1 MPSIPYLK
9 KKIGS
14 SYLVWFKNS
23 DSYLQM
29 EEPAWFV
36 FRKTTQR
43 YKPGTIAEEF
53 AIRYG
58 IPPEESLR
66 FVKDIRLEID
76 KMNQVNKAPNRLE
89 HLPPGLSDFT
99 FQPYSLRRYQIGGQ
113 WLDFSFQTRNFE
125 YYIHPLI
132 GHFETTETNERAA
145 HFELFAFADKI
156 VFRLNGEVKGLWTT
170 DETHL
175 VKGQLFMEMINHLH
189 GKTNADWLMTVHASA
204 ITNGE
209 KTILF
214 SAPPNHGKTTMAALL
229 QDRGYKLISDDF
241 VPIDRHSL
249 KAYPLPIAMSVKQT
263 SMEVVGSLLPG
274 LEEKPLNYISP
285 EKSVRYHAP
294 KLQTDFTADVL
305 PVHAFVFIH
314 YHPSVDFNWEKLDA
328 VRAMKFL
335 LDQSWILPNE
345 GNAEILFERI
355 TRLSF
360 YHLTYSNNEKAMEA
374 ITQLFDH
381 D

>member
-1 MPSIPYLK
+1 MPSIAYLK

-23 DSYLQM
+23 DAYLQM

-43 YKPGTIAEEF
+43 YKAQTIADEF
-53 AIRYG
+53 AVRYS
-58 IPPEESLR
+58 ISPEESLR
-66 FVKDIRLEID
+66 FVKDIREEIE
-76 KMNQVNKAPNRLE
+76 KLNRVNNVQDRLQQ
-89 HLPPGLSDFT
+89 LPQGLSDFT
-99 FQPYSLRRYQIGGQ
+99 FTPYSHHRYQIGGQ
-113 WLDFSFQTRNFE
+113 WLDFSFQTRHFE

-132 GHFETTETNERAA
+132 RHFETNEANEA
-145 HFELFAFADKI
+145 SSHFELFAFADKI
-156 VFRLNGEVKGLWTT
+156 IFRLNGEVKGLWSS

-175 VKGQLFMEMINHLH
+175 VKGQLFMQMINLLH

-229 QDRGYKLISDDF
+229 QNQGFKLISDDF
-241 VPIDRHSL
+241 VPIDRHL
-249 KAYPLPIAMSVKQT
+249 LNAYPFPIAMSVKQT
-263 SMEVVGSLLPG
+263 SMEVVGSLFPG

-285 EKSVRYHAP
+285 EKSVRYHPA
-294 KLQTDFTADVL
+294 KLQPDFTADVL

-314 YHPSVDFNWEKLDA
+314 YNPTVDFNWEKLDA

-335 LDQSWILPNE
+335 LDQAWILPNE
-345 GNAEILFERI
+345 GNAAILFERI